1 MKFASMTFMEIGSMN
16 LIAKGRKI
24 GLTPSQV
31 RAIIQEQKDLIRR
44 KSLMEDVLACK
55 NLEDIKIVMLD
66 WIDKGYVK

>member
-1 MKFASMTFMEIGSMN
+1 MKFAFMTFMEIDSMN
-16 LIAKGRKI
+16 LIAKGREI

-31 RAIIQEQKDLIRR
+31 RAIIDEQKELIRR
-44 KSLMEDVLACK
+44 EELMQDVIACK